1 VNAVGRWLEL
11 VVGPFRASWRAGAGW
26 TIAFVLLVVSTVA
39 FWPAFKGST
48 ALDAAFQ
55 ALPQAML
62 EAFGLQDF
70 ATPAGYLR
78 GGLYEVI
85 VPLMFAAAGVM
96 FANSATA
103 GEEDAGR
110 LEMLLAQ
117 PIKRRALLAGRSVAI
132 LGWIVGLAIVVL
144 VAQLLSDAA
153 FDLEI
158 ADSRVISTVVLCG
171 LLGTVYAGLA
181 IAIAG
186 ILARPGLV
194 LSVGLGLSLVGY
206 LVAALFPLSDVL
218 APWAHLSPWDW
229 ALGGDPLVNPAEA
242 WRFGALVV
250 PALALVFF
258 GIVAFERRD
267 IRSA

>member
-1 VNAVGRWLEL
+1 MSAVGRWLEL
-11 VVGPFRASWRAGAGW
+11 VGGPFRSSWRAGLGW

-48 ALDAAFQ
+48 ALGAAFQ
-55 ALPQAML
+55 ALPKGMV

-70 ATPAGYLR
+70 ASPAGYLR
-78 GGLYEVI
+78 GGLYEII
-85 VPLMFAAAGVM
+85 VPLMFAAAGVL

-110 LEMLLAQ
+110 LELLLAQ

-132 LGWIVGLAIVVL
+132 IGWIVVLAILVL
-144 VAQLLSDAA
+144 VAQLISDVA
-153 FDLEI
+153 FDLQI
-158 ADSRVISTVVLCG
+158 ADARIISTVALCG
-171 LLGTVYAGLA
+171 LLGAVYAGLS

-194 LSVGLGLSLVGY
+194 LSVGLGLSLLGY

-229 ALGGDPLVNPAEA
+229 ALGGDPLVNATEL
-242 WRFGALVV
+242 WRYAALAVPSLALVV
-250 PALALVFF
+250 I
-258 GIVAFERRD
+258 GIAAFERRD

>member
-1 VNAVGRWLEL
+1 MRAVARWLEL
-11 VVGPFRASWRAGAGW
+11 VVGPFRASWRAAAGW
-26 TIAFVLLVVSTVA
+26 TIALVVLVVSTVA

-48 ALDAAFQ
+48 ALDAVFQ
-55 ALPQAML
+55 ALPKAMV

-96 FANSATA
+96 FANSSTA

-110 LEMLLAQ
+110 LELLLAQ
-117 PIKRRALLAGRSVAI
+117 PINRRAFLAGRSLAI
-132 LGWIVGLAIVVL
+132 LGWIIVLAIVVL
-144 VAQLLSDAA
+144 VAQLLSDTA

-158 ADSRVISTVVLCG
+158 ADARIVATIVLCG
-171 LLGTVYAGLA
+171 LLGAVYSGLA

-229 ALGGDPLVNPAEA
+229 ALGGDPLVNPVEA
-242 WRFGALVV
+242 WRYA
-250 PALALVFF
+250 ALAVPSLVLVII